1 MKNLD
6 SILPFRLSAME
17 LRVDADGSCVCG
29 PVPGRCDAA
38 VLFVSGDGVGSRIY
52 DASDPI
58 VRRVESSSDLYV
70 SVHDNATM
78 DYVRKSIV
86 DSAVENCS
94 TRIIEVVVSRDP
106 EAVDRGKTLMEIR
119 RRRLSL
125 PSLRR
130 DIPLA
135 DYLASRLLKRILLP
149 VLLGYLVVLLANF
162 LIHSCLTDRLGEL
175 RSASA
180 RESVE
185 AKRRSALSQA
195 QERLFDEF
203 RTVPRANLSVLS
215 DRIASLLPEDV
226 RLTSMSFANRQAG
239 VCGEAFS
246 SEAVMGFVDSLR
258 ESLGCGTAGARACCH
273 LFSVS
278 FGYGE
283 TVQGVP

>member
-1 MKNLD
+1 MKKLD
-6 SILPFRLSAME
+6 SILPFRLSAMD
-17 LRVDADGSCVCG
+17 LSVAADGSCVCG
-29 PVPGRCDAA
+29 QVPGRCDAV
-38 VLFVSGDGVGSRIY
+38 VLIVSGGGVGSRAY
-52 DASDPI
+52 DSSDPI
-58 VRRVESSSDLYV
+58 VRRIASSPDLYV
-70 SVHDNATM
+70 SVHGGSVM
-78 DYVRKSIV
+78 DYVRKSVV
-86 DSAVENCS
+86 DSAVEGCS
-94 TRIIEVVVSRDP
+94 LRIIGVVVCRDAKSVNT
-106 EAVDRGKTLMEIR
+106 EAEVRALRCK
-119 RRRLSL
+119 RLSL
-125 PSLRR
+125 SALRK

-258 ESLGCGTAGARACCH
+258 ESLGCGAVNVLMLEKDRRED
-273 LFSVS
+273 LFR
-278 FGYGE
+278 FE
-283 TVQGVP
+283 IQIML